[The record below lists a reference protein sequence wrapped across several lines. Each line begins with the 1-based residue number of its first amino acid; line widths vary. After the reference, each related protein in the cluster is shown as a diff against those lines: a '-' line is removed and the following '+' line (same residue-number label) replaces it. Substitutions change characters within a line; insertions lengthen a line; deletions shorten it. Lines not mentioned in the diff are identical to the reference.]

1 MRVTPARVAETRM
14 PLTDTPLTDT
24 PLYRPPAPS
33 PISPV
38 ASLLRMMWRRE
49 RSLLSLVPID
59 AYREMT
65 MVVGKSRRGILL
77 VNEPSLVA
85 HILSDPQ
92 GIFPKND
99 LMVDALEDLV
109 GDAMFVSSGPL
120 WKKQRRMIE
129 PAFSH
134 MRINRA
140 FGQMAAAV
148 DDHEQWLDGLI
159 ARGEDY
165 SLDQAMGH
173 LTADVITRTIFSSP
187 LASQTAHDVFA
198 AFTVFER
205 TVASVNIKAL
215 LLDKPWSRTKQPPAV
230 REACRL
236 IRQHIGAMLDP
247 RLAPDAPV
255 LDDLAAAVISARDP
269 DTGERFSREE
279 LVDELGV
286 FFLAGHETSA
296 SVLTWVF
303 YLLAMQPAIVARI
316 RAEVD
321 EVVGDGPME
330 IEHAKRLP
338 FVRNV
343 FRETMRLYP
352 PITFLP
358 RVAAEDTTIGTH
370 RVKRGTMLMI
380 APWTI
385 HRHLTLWK
393 NPDRFDPDRFSPE
406 REGENPAGAYLPF
419 GVGPRV
425 CVGAAF
431 ATLEAAL
438 IIARLIRRY
447 DFEVVSQEPVVPV
460 ARLTTRPLHE
470 IMLRAKRR

>member
-1 MRVTPARVAETRM
+1 MT
-14 PLTDTPLTDT
+14 TD
-24 PLYRPPAPS
+24 LYRPPAPS

-38 ASLLRMMWRRE
+38 RSLLRVMWRNE

-59 AYREMT
+59 AYRELSME
-65 MVVGKSRRGILL
+65 VGKTRRGILL
-77 VNEPSLVA
+77 VNEPGLVA
-85 HILSDPQ
+85 QILADAQ

-99 LMVDALEDLV
+99 LMVDALVDLV
-109 GDAMFVSSGPL
+109 GDSMFVSSGET
-120 WKKQRRMIE
+120 WRRQRRMIE

-140 FGQMAAAV
+140 FGQMVAAV
-148 DDHEQWLDGLI
+148 DDHEAWLDQRI
-159 ARGEDY
+159 ARNETY

-173 LTADVITRTIFSSP
+173 LTADVITRTIFSTP
-187 LASQTAHDVFA
+187 LTSQTAHDVFE
-198 AFTVFER
+198 AFTLFER

-215 LLDKPWSRTKQPPAV
+215 LLDKPWTRTRQPPAV
-230 REACRL
+230 VDACRR
-236 IRQHIGAMLDP
+236 IRQHIGDMLDP
-247 RLAPDAPV
+247 RLAADAPV
-255 LDDLAAAVISARDP
+255 IDDLVGAVIAARDP
-269 DTGERFSREE
+269 ITGVAFSRDE

-303 YLLAMQPAIVARI
+303 FLLAMQPGAVARI
-316 RAEVD
+316 RAEVTQ
-321 EVVGDGPME
+321 VVGDGPIE

-358 RVAAEDTTIGTH
+358 RVAAADTTIGRH
-370 RVKRGTMLMI
+370 RVKKGTMLMI

-385 HRHLTLWK
+385 HRHVKLWT
-393 NPDRFDPDRFSPE
+393 NPDRFDPDRFTAE
-406 REGENPAGAYLPF
+406 REAEMTPGAYLPF

-431 ATLEAAL
+431 ATLEASL
-438 IIARLIRRY
+438 IIARLVRRY
-447 DFEVVSQEPVVPV
+447 DFDAVDADTVRPV
-460 ARLTTRPLHE
+460 ARLTTRPLRE
-470 IMLRAKRR
+470 ITIRARHRQ